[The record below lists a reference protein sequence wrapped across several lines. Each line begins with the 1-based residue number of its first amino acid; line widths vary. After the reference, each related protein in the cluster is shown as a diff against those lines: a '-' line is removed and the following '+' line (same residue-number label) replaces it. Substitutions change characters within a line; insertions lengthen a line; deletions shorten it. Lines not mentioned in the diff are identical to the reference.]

1 MGERMVIEFGM
12 FETLLLAVIGIYL
25 GDFLRKKFPFLV
37 KYCLP
42 SAVVGG
48 TIISII
54 TMILYYAGIM
64 EPNFDFKTVNTLF
77 YCLFFAA
84 SGAAASLALL
94 KQGGK
99 LVIIFAVLAALLAAC
114 QNAVAIGVGNAIGVH
129 PLISMMTGS
138 IPMTGG
144 HGNAASFAPIAVDA
158 GQPAAME
165 VAIAA
170 ATFGLIAGS
179 LIGGP
184 YGNFLVK
191 KFGFEDPELD
201 NSSNTIMDTAK
212 EVLMNKG
219 QMLSAVNMLVLA
231 CGIGQL
237 FFLALKQT
245 GGNIPIHVCCMLG
258 GILVRLFLDRTGK
271 VNDSLLEAID
281 TVGDFSLALF
291 VSMSIVSMK
300 LWQLADLG
308 PQLLVLLAAQV
319 VLILIFTYFLTFRLL
334 GKNYDAAVMAVGHL
348 GFGTGAV
355 PVSMT
360 TMKTVCD
367 KYRYSKLAFFVV
379 PVIGGFISNLTNALI
394 ITKFLD
400 IAMKMGAGM

>member
-1 MGERMVIEFGM
+1 MERMVIEFGM
-12 FETLLLAVIGIYL
+12 FETLLLGVLAIYL
-25 GDFLRKKFPFLV
+25 GDFMRKKFPALV

-48 TIISII
+48 TIVSII

-64 EPNFDFKTVNTLF
+64 EPNFDFETVNTLF

-84 SGAAASLALL
+84 SGAAASLSLL

-99 LVIIFAVLAALLAAC
+99 LVVIFAALAAILAAC
-114 QNAVAIGVGNAIGVH
+114 QNAVALGVGNAMGVH

-144 HGNAASFAPIAVDA
+144 HGNAASFAPIAVKA
-158 GQPAAME
+158 GQSAAME
-165 VAIAA
+165 VAIAS

-184 YGNFLVK
+184 YGNFIVK
-191 KFGFEDPELD
+191 KFGFENPELD
-201 NSSNTIMDTAK
+201 NQDTTIVDTAK
-212 EVLMNKG
+212 TVMMNKKT
-219 QMLSAVNMLVLA
+219 MVSSVNMLVFA
-231 CGIGQL
+231 CGLGQL
-237 FFLALKQT
+237 FFLGLQKT
-245 GGNIPIHVCCMLG
+245 EINIPIHVCSMLG
-258 GILVRLFLDRTGK
+258 GILVRVFLDKTGRAE
-271 VNDSLLEAID
+271 DSLLEAID

-308 PQLLVLLAAQV
+308 PQLIVLLLAQIVLVLA
-319 VLILIFTYFLTFRLL
+319 FTYFLTFRLL

-348 GFGTGAV
+348 GFSTGAV

-367 KYRYSKLAFFVV
+367 KYRFSKLAFFVV
-379 PVIGGFISNLTNALI
+379 PVIGGFISNFTNALI

-400 IAMKMGAGM
+400 IATKMGMGM

>member
-1 MGERMVIEFGM
+1 MERMVIEFGM
-12 FETLLLAVIGIYL
+12 FETLLLGVLAIYL
-25 GDFLRKKFPFLV
+25 GDFMRKKFPVLV

-48 TIISII
+48 TIVSII

-84 SGAAASLALL
+84 SGAAASLSLL

-99 LVIIFAVLAALLAAC
+99 LVVIFAALAALLAAC
-114 QNAVAIGVGNAIGVH
+114 QNAVALGVGNAMGVH

-144 HGNAASFAPIAVDA
+144 HGNAASFAPIAVKA
-158 GQPAAME
+158 GQSAAME
-165 VAIAA
+165 VAIAS

-184 YGNFLVK
+184 YGNFIVK
-191 KFGFEDPELD
+191 RFGFEDPELD
-201 NSSNTIMDTAK
+201 NQDTTIVDTAK
-212 EVLMNKG
+212 TVMMNKKT
-219 QMLSAVNMLVLA
+219 MVSSVNMLVFA
-231 CGIGQL
+231 CGLGQL
-237 FFLALKQT
+237 FFLGLQKT
-245 GGNIPIHVCCMLG
+245 GANIPIHVCSMLG
-258 GILVRLFLDRTGK
+258 GILVRVFLDKTGRSE
-271 VNDSLLEAID
+271 DSLLEAID
-281 TVGDFSLALF
+281 AVGDFSLALF

-308 PQLLVLLAAQV
+308 PQLIVLLLAQIVLVLA
-319 VLILIFTYFLTFRLL
+319 FTYFLSFRLL

-348 GFGTGAV
+348 GFSTGAV

-367 KYRYSKLAFFVV
+367 KYRFSKLAFFVV
-379 PVIGGFISNLTNALI
+379 PVIGGFISNFTNALI

-400 IAMKMGAGM
+400 IATKMGMGM

>member
-1 MGERMVIEFGM
+1 MERIVVEFGM
-12 FETLLLAVIGIYL
+12 LETLLLGVLAIYL
-25 GDFLRKKFPFLV
+25 GDFLRKKIPALV

-48 TIISII
+48 TIVSII

-99 LVIIFAVLAALLAAC
+99 LVVIFAVLAALLAAC
-114 QNAVAIGVGNAIGVH
+114 QNAVAIGVGNLLHVN

-144 HGNAASFAPIAVDA
+144 HGNAASFAPIAVEA
-158 GQPAAME
+158 GQTAAME
-165 VAIAA
+165 VAIAS

-184 YGNFLVK
+184 YGNFIVK

-201 NSSNTIMDTAK
+201 NQENTLVDTAK
-212 EVLMNKG
+212 TVLMNKKT
-219 QMLSAVNMLVLA
+219 MISSVNMMVLA

-237 FFLALKQT
+237 IFLGLQKVGA
-245 GGNIPIHVCCMLG
+245 NIPIHVCCMLG
-258 GILVRLFLDRTGK
+258 GILVRVVLDKTGR
-271 VNDSLLEAID
+271 VEDSLLEAID

-308 PQLLVLLAAQV
+308 PQLIVLLLAQV
-319 VLILIFTYFLTFRLL
+319 VLVLVFTYFLTFRLL
-334 GKNYDAAVMAVGHL
+334 GKNYDSAVMAVGHL
-348 GFGTGAV
+348 GFSTGAV

-367 KYRYSKLAFFVV
+367 KYRFSKLAFFVV
-379 PVIGGFISNLTNALI
+379 PVIGGFISNISNALI

-400 IAMKMGAGM
+400 IAIKMSAGM

>member
-1 MGERMVIEFGM
+1 MERMVIEFGM
-12 FETLLLAVIGIYL
+12 FETLLLGVLAIYL
-25 GDFLRKKFPFLV
+25 GDFMRKKFSVLV

-48 TIISII
+48 TIVSII

-84 SGAAASLALL
+84 SGAAASLSLL

-99 LVIIFAVLAALLAAC
+99 LVVIFAALAALLAAC
-114 QNAVAIGVGNAIGVH
+114 QNAVALGVGGLMGVN

-144 HGNAASFAPIAVDA
+144 HGNAASFAPIAVEA
-158 GQPAAME
+158 GQTAAME
-165 VAIAA
+165 VAIAS

-184 YGNFLVK
+184 YGNFIVK
-191 KFGFEDPELD
+191 KFGFENPELD
-201 NSSNTIMDTAK
+201 NQQNTLVDTAK
-212 EVLMNKG
+212 TVLMNKKT
-219 QMLSAVNMLVLA
+219 MISSVNMMVFA

-237 FFLALKQT
+237 IFLGLQKA
-245 GGNIPIHVCCMLG
+245 GANIPIHVCCMLG
-258 GILVRLFLDRTGK
+258 GIIVRVFLDKTGR
-271 VNDSLLEAID
+271 VTDSLLEAID

-308 PQLLVLLAAQV
+308 PQLIVLLLAQV
-319 VLILIFTYFLTFRLL
+319 VLVLVFTYFLTFRLL
-334 GKNYDAAVMAVGHL
+334 GKNYDSAVMAVGHL
-348 GFGTGAV
+348 GFSTGAV

-367 KYRYSKLAFFVV
+367 KYRFSKLAFFVV
-379 PVIGGFISNLTNALI
+379 PVIGGFISNISNALI

-400 IAMKMGAGM
+400 IAIKMSAGM

>member
-1 MGERMVIEFGM
+1 MERIVVEFGM
-12 FETLLLAVIGIYL
+12 FETLLLGVLAIYL
-25 GDFLRKKFPFLV
+25 GDFLRKKIPALV

-48 TIISII
+48 TIVSII

-99 LVIIFAVLAALLAAC
+99 LVVIFAVLAALLAAC
-114 QNAVAIGVGNAIGVH
+114 QNAVALGVGNLLHVN

-144 HGNAASFAPIAVDA
+144 HGNAASFAPIAVEA
-158 GQPAAME
+158 GQTAAME
-165 VAIAA
+165 VAIAS

-184 YGNFLVK
+184 YGNFIVK

-201 NSSNTIMDTAK
+201 NQENTLVDTAK
-212 EVLMNKG
+212 TVLMNKKT
-219 QMLSAVNMLVLA
+219 MISSVNMMVLA

-237 FFLALKQT
+237 IFLGLQKVGA
-245 GGNIPIHVCCMLG
+245 NIPIHVCCMLG
-258 GILVRLFLDRTGK
+258 GILVRVVLDKTGR
-271 VNDSLLEAID
+271 VEDSLLEAID

-308 PQLLVLLAAQV
+308 PQLIVLLLAQV
-319 VLILIFTYFLTFRLL
+319 VLVLVFTYFLTFRLL
-334 GKNYDAAVMAVGHL
+334 GKNYDSAVMAVGHL
-348 GFGTGAV
+348 GFSTGAV

-367 KYRYSKLAFFVV
+367 KYRFSKLAFFVV
-379 PVIGGFISNLTNALI
+379 PVIGGFISNISNALI

-400 IAMKMGAGM
+400 IAIKMNAGM

>member
-1 MGERMVIEFGM
+1 MERIVVEFGM
-12 FETLLLAVIGIYL
+12 FETLLLGVLAIYL
-25 GDFLRKKFPFLV
+25 GDFLRKKIPALV

-48 TIISII
+48 TIVSII

-99 LVIIFAVLAALLAAC
+99 LVVIFAILAALLAAC
-114 QNAVAIGVGNAIGVH
+114 QNAVAIGVGNLLHVN

-144 HGNAASFAPIAVDA
+144 HGNAASFAPIAVEA
-158 GQPAAME
+158 GQTAAME
-165 VAIAA
+165 VAIAS

-184 YGNFLVK
+184 YGNFIVK
-191 KFGFEDPELD
+191 KFGFENPELD
-201 NSSNTIMDTAK
+201 NQENTLVDTAK
-212 EVLMNKG
+212 TVLMNKKT
-219 QMLSAVNMLVLA
+219 MISSVNMMVFA

-237 FFLALKQT
+237 IFLGLQKA
-245 GGNIPIHVCCMLG
+245 GANIPIHVCSMLG
-258 GILVRLFLDRTGK
+258 GILVRVFLDKTGR
-271 VNDSLLEAID
+271 VTDSLLEAID

-308 PQLLVLLAAQV
+308 PQLIVLLLAQV
-319 VLILIFTYFLTFRLL
+319 VLVLVFTYFLTFRLL
-334 GKNYDAAVMAVGHL
+334 GKNYDSAVMAVGHL
-348 GFGTGAV
+348 GFSTGAV

-367 KYRYSKLAFFVV
+367 KYRFSKLAFFVV
-379 PVIGGFISNLTNALI
+379 PVIGGFISNISNALI

-400 IAMKMGAGM
+400 IAIKMSAGM

>member
-1 MGERMVIEFGM
+1 MERIVVEFGM
-12 FETLLLAVIGIYL
+12 FETLLLGVLAIYL
-25 GDFLRKKFPFLV
+25 GDFLRKKIPALV

-48 TIISII
+48 TIVSII

-84 SGAAASLALL
+84 SGAAASLSLL

-99 LVIIFAVLAALLAAC
+99 LVAIFAVLAALLAAC
-114 QNAVAIGVGNAIGVH
+114 QNAVALGVGGLMGVN

-144 HGNAASFAPIAVDA
+144 HGNAASFAPIAVEA
-158 GQPAAME
+158 GQTAAME
-165 VAIAA
+165 VAIAS

-184 YGNFLVK
+184 YGNFIVK

-201 NSSNTIMDTAK
+201 NQENTLVDTAK
-212 EVLMNKG
+212 TVLMNKKT
-219 QMLSAVNMLVLA
+219 MISSVNMMVLA

-237 FFLALKQT
+237 IFLGLQKA
-245 GGNIPIHVCCMLG
+245 GANIPIHVCSMLG
-258 GILVRLFLDRTGK
+258 GILVRVFLDKTGR
-271 VNDSLLEAID
+271 VEDSLLEAID

-308 PQLLVLLAAQV
+308 PQLIVLLLAQIVLVLA
-319 VLILIFTYFLTFRLL
+319 FTYFLTFRLL
-334 GKNYDAAVMAVGHL
+334 GKNYDSAVMAVGHL
-348 GFGTGAV
+348 GFSTGAV

-367 KYRYSKLAFFVV
+367 KYRFSKLAFFVV
-379 PVIGGFISNLTNALI
+379 PVIGGFISNISNALI

-400 IAMKMGAGM
+400 IAIKMSAGM

>member
-1 MGERMVIEFGM
+1 MVIEFGM
-12 FETLLLAVIGIYL
+12 FETLLLGVLAIYL
-25 GDFLRKKFPFLV
+25 GDFMRKKFSVLV

-48 TIISII
+48 TIVSII

-84 SGAAASLALL
+84 SGAAASLSLL

-99 LVIIFAVLAALLAAC
+99 LVVIFAALAALLAAC
-114 QNAVAIGVGNAIGVH
+114 QNAVALGVGGLMGVN

-144 HGNAASFAPIAVDA
+144 HGNAASFAPIAVEA
-158 GQPAAME
+158 GQTAAME
-165 VAIAA
+165 VAIAS

-184 YGNFLVK
+184 YGNFIVK
-191 KFGFEDPELD
+191 KFGFENPELD
-201 NSSNTIMDTAK
+201 NQENTLVDTAK
-212 EVLMNKG
+212 TVLMNKKT
-219 QMLSAVNMLVLA
+219 MISSVNMMVFA

-237 FFLALKQT
+237 IFLGLQKA
-245 GGNIPIHVCCMLG
+245 GANIPIHVCCMLG
-258 GILVRLFLDRTGK
+258 GIIVRVFLDKTGR
-271 VNDSLLEAID
+271 VTDSLLEAID

-308 PQLLVLLAAQV
+308 PQLIVLLLAQV
-319 VLILIFTYFLTFRLL
+319 VLVLVFTYFLTFRLL
-334 GKNYDAAVMAVGHL
+334 GKNYDSAVMAVGHL
-348 GFGTGAV
+348 GFSTGAV

-367 KYRYSKLAFFVV
+367 KYRFSKLAFFVV
-379 PVIGGFISNLTNALI
+379 PVIGGFISNISNALI

-400 IAMKMGAGM
+400 IAIKMSAGM

>member
-1 MGERMVIEFGM
+1 MVIEFGM
-12 FETLLLAVIGIYL
+12 FETLLLGVLAIYL
-25 GDFLRKKFPFLV
+25 GDFMRKKFPVLV

-48 TIISII
+48 TIVSII

-64 EPNFDFKTVNTLF
+64 EPNFDFKLVNTLF

-99 LVIIFAVLAALLAAC
+99 LVIIFAVLAAVLAAC
-114 QNAVAIGVGNAIGVH
+114 QNAVAIGVGNLLHVN

-144 HGNAASFAPIAVDA
+144 HGNAASFAPIAVEA

-184 YGNFLVK
+184 YGNFIIK

-201 NSSNTIMDTAK
+201 NQQNTLVETAQT
-212 EVLMNKG
+212 VMMNKG
-219 QMLSAVNMLVLA
+219 NMLSAVNMMIFA
-231 CGIGQL
+231 CGIGQIV
-237 FFLALKQT
+237 FLLLKHT
-245 GGNIPIHVCCMLG
+245 GQNIPIHVCCMLG
-258 GILVRLFLDRTGK
+258 GILVRVFLDKTGR
-271 VNDSLLEAID
+271 VTDSLLEAID

-308 PQLLVLLAAQV
+308 PQLLVLLTAQV
-319 VLILIFTYFLTFRLL
+319 VLILAFTYFLTFRLL
-334 GKNYDAAVMAVGHL
+334 GKNYDSAVMAVGHL

-400 IAMKMGAGM
+400 IAIKMSAGM

>member
-1 MGERMVIEFGM
+1 MERIVVEFGM
-12 FETLLLAVIGIYL
+12 FETLLLGVLAIYL
-25 GDFLRKKFPFLV
+25 GDFLRKKIPALV

-48 TIISII
+48 TIVSII

-99 LVIIFAVLAALLAAC
+99 LVVIFAVLAALLAAC
-114 QNAVAIGVGNAIGVH
+114 QNAVAIGVGNLLHVN

-144 HGNAASFAPIAVDA
+144 HGNAASFAPIAVEA
-158 GQPAAME
+158 GQTAAME
-165 VAIAA
+165 VAIAS

-184 YGNFLVK
+184 YGNFIVK

-201 NSSNTIMDTAK
+201 NQENTLVDTAK
-212 EVLMNKG
+212 TVLMNKKT
-219 QMLSAVNMLVLA
+219 MISSVNMMVLA

-237 FFLALKQT
+237 IFLGLQKVGA
-245 GGNIPIHVCCMLG
+245 NIPIHVCCMLG
-258 GILVRLFLDRTGK
+258 GILVRVVLDKTGR
-271 VNDSLLEAID
+271 VEDSLLEAID

-308 PQLLVLLAAQV
+308 PQLIVLLLAQV
-319 VLILIFTYFLTFRLL
+319 VLVLVFTYFLTFRLL
-334 GKNYDAAVMAVGHL
+334 GKNYDSAVMAVGHL
-348 GFGTGAV
+348 GFSTGAV

-367 KYRYSKLAFFVV
+367 KYRFSKLAFFVV
-379 PVIGGFISNLTNALI
+379 PVIGGFISNISNALI

-400 IAMKMGAGM
+400 IAIKMNAGM

>member
-1 MGERMVIEFGM
+1 MGRITVEFGM
-12 FETLLLAVIGIYL
+12 FEVLLLAVIGIYI
-25 GDFLRKKFPFLV
+25 GDFLRKKFPILV

-84 SGAAASLALL
+84 SGSAASLALL
-94 KQGGK
+94 KKGGK
-99 LVIIFAVLAALLAAC
+99 LVVIFAVLAAVLATC
-114 QNAVAIGVGNAIGVH
+114 QNALAIGVGNLLHVN

-144 HGNAASFAPIAVDA
+144 HGNAASFAPIAVEA
-158 GQPAAME
+158 GQKAAME
-165 VAIAA
+165 VAIAS

-179 LIGGP
+179 LLGGP

-191 KFGFEDPELD
+191 RFGFEDPELD
-201 NSSNTIMDTAK
+201 NQQNTIVDTAK
-212 EVLMNKG
+212 TIMMNKKTII
-219 QMLSAVNMLVLA
+219 SAVNMLVLA

-237 FFLALKQT
+237 FFLALQHFGIK
-245 GGNIPIHVCCMLG
+245 IPIHVNCMLG
-258 GILVRLFLDRTGK
+258 GIIIRIFLDKTKRS
-271 VNDSLLEAID
+271 NDSLLEALD
-281 TVGDFSLALF
+281 TVGEFSLALF
-291 VSMSIVSMK
+291 VSMSIVTMK

-308 PQLLVLLAAQV
+308 LQLIVLLLAQV
-319 VLILIFTYFLTFRLL
+319 LLILLFTYFLTFRLL

-400 IAMKMGAGM
+400 IAIKMGAGM

>member
-1 MGERMVIEFGM
+1 MERMVIEFGM
-12 FETLLLAVIGIYL
+12 FETLLLGVLAIYL
-25 GDFLRKKFPFLV
+25 GDFMRKKFPVLV

-48 TIISII
+48 TIVSII

-99 LVIIFAVLAALLAAC
+99 LVVIFAALAALLAAC
-114 QNAVAIGVGNAIGVH
+114 QNAVALGVGNAMGVH

-144 HGNAASFAPIAVDA
+144 HGNAASFAPIAVKA
-158 GQPAAME
+158 GQSAAME
-165 VAIAA
+165 VAIAS

-184 YGNFLVK
+184 YGNFIVK
-191 KFGFEDPELD
+191 RFGFEDPELD
-201 NSSNTIMDTAK
+201 NQDTTIIDTAK
-212 EVLMNKG
+212 TVMMNKKT
-219 QMLSAVNMLVLA
+219 MVSSVNMLVFAVGL
-231 CGIGQL
+231 GQL
-237 FFLALKQT
+237 FFLGLQKI
-245 GGNIPIHVCCMLG
+245 GVNIPVHVCAMLG
-258 GILVRLFLDRTGK
+258 GILVRIFLDKTGRAE
-271 VNDSLLEAID
+271 DSLLEAID

-308 PQLLVLLAAQV
+308 PQLLVLLLAQV
-319 VLILIFTYFLTFRLL
+319 VLVLVFTYFLTFRLL
-334 GKNYDAAVMAVGHL
+334 GKNYDSAVMAVGHL
-348 GFGTGAV
+348 GFSTGAV

-367 KYRYSKLAFFVV
+367 KYRFSKLAFFVV

-400 IAMKMGAGM
+400 IATKMGMGM

>member
-1 MGERMVIEFGM
+1 
-12 FETLLLAVIGIYL
+12 
-25 GDFLRKKFPFLV
+25 
-37 KYCLP
+37 
-42 SAVVGG
+42 
-48 TIISII
+48 
-54 TMILYYAGIM
+54 M
-64 EPNFDFKTVNTLF
+64 EPNFDFQTVNTLF

-84 SGAAASLALL
+84 SGAAASLSLL

-99 LVIIFAVLAALLAAC
+99 LVVIFAALAALLAAC
-114 QNAVAIGVGNAIGVH
+114 QNAVALGVGNLMHVH

-144 HGNAASFAPIAVDA
+144 HGNAASFAPIAVKA
-158 GQPAAME
+158 GQSAAME
-165 VAIAA
+165 VAIAS

-184 YGNFLVK
+184 YGNFIVK
-191 KFGFEDPELD
+191 RFGFEDPELD
-201 NSSNTIMDTAK
+201 NQTTTIVDTAK
-212 EVLMNKG
+212 TVMMNKKT
-219 QMLSAVNMLVLA
+219 MVSSVNMMVLS

-237 FFLALKQT
+237 FFLGLQKVGA
-245 GGNIPIHVCCMLG
+245 NIPIHVCCMLG
-258 GILVRLFLDRTGK
+258 GILVRVFLDKTGRAEE
-271 VNDSLLEAID
+271 SLLEAID

-308 PQLLVLLAAQV
+308 PQLIVLLLAQV
-319 VLILIFTYFLTFRLL
+319 VLVLIFTYFLTFRLL
-334 GKNYDAAVMAVGHL
+334 GKNYDSAVMAVGHL
-348 GFGTGAV
+348 GFSTGAV

-367 KYRYSKLAFFVV
+367 KYRFSKLAFFVV
-379 PVIGGFISNLTNALI
+379 PVIGGFISNITNALI

-400 IAMKMGAGM
+400 IATKMGMGM

>member
-1 MGERMVIEFGM
+1 MERMVIEFGM
-12 FETLLLAVIGIYL
+12 FETLLLGVLAIYL
-25 GDFLRKKFPFLV
+25 GDFMRKKFSVLV

-48 TIISII
+48 TIVSII

-84 SGAAASLALL
+84 SGAAASLSLL

-99 LVIIFAVLAALLAAC
+99 LVVIFAALAALLAAC
-114 QNAVAIGVGNAIGVH
+114 QNAVALGVGGLMGVN

-144 HGNAASFAPIAVDA
+144 HGNAASFAPIAVEA
-158 GQPAAME
+158 GQTAAME
-165 VAIAA
+165 VAIAS

-184 YGNFLVK
+184 YGNFIVK

-201 NSSNTIMDTAK
+201 NQQNTLVDTAK
-212 EVLMNKG
+212 TVLMNKKT
-219 QMLSAVNMLVLA
+219 MISSVNMMVLA

-237 FFLALKQT
+237 IFLGLQKIGA
-245 GGNIPIHVCCMLG
+245 NIPIHVCCMLG
-258 GILVRLFLDRTGK
+258 GILVRVFLDKTGR
-271 VNDSLLEAID
+271 VEDSLLEAID

-308 PQLLVLLAAQV
+308 PQLIVLLLAQV
-319 VLILIFTYFLTFRLL
+319 VLVLVFTYFLTFRLL
-334 GKNYDAAVMAVGHL
+334 GKNYDSAVMAVGHL
-348 GFGTGAV
+348 GFSTGAV

-367 KYRYSKLAFFVV
+367 KYRSVSYTH
-379 PVIGGFISNLTNALI
+379 LTLPTNREV
-394 ITKFLD
+394 
-400 IAMKMGAGM
+400 

>member
-1 MGERMVIEFGM
+1 MERMVIEFGM
-12 FETLLLAVIGIYL
+12 FETLLLGVLAIYL
-25 GDFLRKKFPFLV
+25 GDFMRKKFSVLV

-48 TIISII
+48 TIVSII

-84 SGAAASLALL
+84 SGAAASLSLL

-99 LVIIFAVLAALLAAC
+99 LVVIFAALAALLAAC
-114 QNAVAIGVGNAIGVH
+114 QNAVALGVGGLMGVN

-144 HGNAASFAPIAVDA
+144 HGNAASFAPIAVEA
-158 GQPAAME
+158 GQTAAME
-165 VAIAA
+165 VAIAS

-184 YGNFLVK
+184 YGNFIVK

-201 NSSNTIMDTAK
+201 NQQNTLVDTAK
-212 EVLMNKG
+212 TVLMNKKT
-219 QMLSAVNMLVLA
+219 MISSVNMMVLA

-237 FFLALKQT
+237 IFLGLQKIGA
-245 GGNIPIHVCCMLG
+245 NIPIHVCCMLG
-258 GILVRLFLDRTGK
+258 GILVRVFLDKTGR
-271 VNDSLLEAID
+271 VEDSLLEAID

-308 PQLLVLLAAQV
+308 PQLIVLLLAQV
-319 VLILIFTYFLTFRLL
+319 VLVLVFTYFLTFRLL
-334 GKNYDAAVMAVGHL
+334 GKNYDSAVMAVGHL
-348 GFGTGAV
+348 GFSTGAV

-367 KYRYSKLAFFVV
+367 KYRFSKLAFFVV
-379 PVIGGFISNLTNALI
+379 PVIGGFISNISNALI

-400 IAMKMGAGM
+400 IAIKMNAGM

>member
-1 MGERMVIEFGM
+1 MVIEFGM
-12 FETLLLAVIGIYL
+12 FETLLLGVLAIYL
-25 GDFLRKKFPFLV
+25 GDFMRKKFSVLV

-48 TIISII
+48 TIVSII

-84 SGAAASLALL
+84 SGAAASLSLL

-99 LVIIFAVLAALLAAC
+99 LVVIFAALAALLAAC
-114 QNAVAIGVGNAIGVH
+114 QNAVALGVGGLMGVN

-144 HGNAASFAPIAVDA
+144 HGNAASFAPIAVEA
-158 GQPAAME
+158 GQTAAME
-165 VAIAA
+165 VAIAS

-184 YGNFLVK
+184 YGNFIVK

-201 NSSNTIMDTAK
+201 NQQNTLVDTAK
-212 EVLMNKG
+212 TVLMNKKT
-219 QMLSAVNMLVLA
+219 MISSVNMMVLA

-237 FFLALKQT
+237 IFLGLQKIGA
-245 GGNIPIHVCCMLG
+245 NIPIHVCCMLG
-258 GILVRLFLDRTGK
+258 GILVRVFLDKTGR
-271 VNDSLLEAID
+271 VEDSLLEAID

-308 PQLLVLLAAQV
+308 PQLIVLLLAQV
-319 VLILIFTYFLTFRLL
+319 VLVLVFTYFLTFRLL
-334 GKNYDAAVMAVGHL
+334 GKNYDSAVMAVGHL
-348 GFGTGAV
+348 GFSTGAV

-367 KYRYSKLAFFVV
+367 KYRFSKLAFFVV
-379 PVIGGFISNLTNALI
+379 PVIGGFISNISNALI

-400 IAMKMGAGM
+400 IAIKMNAGM

>member
-1 MGERMVIEFGM
+1 MERMVIEFGM
-12 FETLLLAVIGIYL
+12 FETLLLGVLAIYL
-25 GDFLRKKFPFLV
+25 GDFMRKKFSVLV

-48 TIISII
+48 TIVSII

-84 SGAAASLALL
+84 SGAAASLSLL

-99 LVIIFAVLAALLAAC
+99 LVVIFAVLAALLAAC
-114 QNAVAIGVGNAIGVH
+114 QNAVALGVGNLLHVN

-144 HGNAASFAPIAVDA
+144 HGNAASFAPIAVEA
-158 GQPAAME
+158 GQTAAME
-165 VAIAA
+165 VAIAS

-184 YGNFLVK
+184 YGNFIVK

-201 NSSNTIMDTAK
+201 NQQNTLVDTAK
-212 EVLMNKG
+212 TVLMNKKT
-219 QMLSAVNMLVLA
+219 MISSVNMMVFA

-237 FFLALKQT
+237 IFLGLQKA
-245 GGNIPIHVCCMLG
+245 GANIPIHVCCMLG
-258 GILVRLFLDRTGK
+258 GIIVRVFLDKTGR
-271 VNDSLLEAID
+271 VTDSLLEAID

-308 PQLLVLLAAQV
+308 PQLIVLLLAQV
-319 VLILIFTYFLTFRLL
+319 VLVLVFTYFLTFRLL
-334 GKNYDAAVMAVGHL
+334 GKNYDSAVMAVGHL
-348 GFGTGAV
+348 GFSTGAV

-367 KYRYSKLAFFVV
+367 KYRFSKLAFFVV
-379 PVIGGFISNLTNALI
+379 PVIGGFISNISNALI

-400 IAMKMGAGM
+400 IAIKMSAGM